1 MLLPYYQDGSS
12 TLHHGDCLE
21 VLRPMDADS
30 ADAVVTD
37 PPYGLEFMGKEFD
50 KLGESK
56 AQQLYHSNAR

>member
-12 TLHHGDCLE
+12 TLYHGDCLE

-37 PPYGLEFMGKEFD
+37 PPYGLKFMGKEALHQEWD
-50 KLGESK
+50 
-56 AQQLYHSNAR
+56 

>member
-12 TLHHGDCLE
+12 ILYHGNSLE

-37 PPYGLEFMGKEFD
+37 PPSGLEFMGKEFD